1 MYAADNS
8 SHEQTTYAP
17 ESRHST
23 MDTEFDIRIYA
34 GLLFDNQAVV
44 QILYVNLLK
53 ISLGFFLSS
62 S

>member
-8 SHEQTTYAP
+8 FHEQTTYAP

-23 MDTEFDIRIYA
+23 INTKFDIRIYA

-44 QILYVNLLK
+44 QILYVNL
-53 ISLGFFLSS
+53 
-62 S
+62 